1 MPVLQQRDPSCEL
14 CFAEFCQA
22 RVAVKASN
30 QIKWETGWV
39 VRGVHKLSLG
49 SKPKQNMYYGMRSE
63 KR

>member
-30 QIKWETGWV
+30 QIKWKKGGLYG
-39 VRGVHKLSLG
+39 GVQLLSLG
-49 SKPKQNMYYGMRSE
+49 SKPEQNMYY
-63 KR
+63 